1 MLRVY
6 TDFNLLGE
14 GEYPCVLLLPFVRDV
29 TTHAEDAD
37 VDANRFSEYFKA
49 GVSFFEIVNCIEDAQ
64 LCVMPMEYSHEH
76 AASEPVLNFV
86 AEAKRNGTPCLVFY
100 NNDDNSDIR
109 LQDVIVFRTSFYRS
123 SKRNYEFAYPAWS
136 VDFSMQYTADGF
148 IPLQKEARPRISY
161 CGYVDYSSGW
171 CHYLNHLLKRLSG
184 RYRAGYGTRIRGRAV
199 RSLVGS
205 SGVDT
210 EFIIRN
216 GFWAKG
222 LDDKVQART
231 EYAENM
237 LSSPYGLVVR
247 GAGNFSYRLYELM
260 SAGRIPVFVDT
271 DCVLPFED
279 QIDWDSFVLRVP
291 VSDISRIDEVLLD
304 FHYKISSSDF
314 IERQRLSRLC
324 YEEWIRPEA
333 FFRQLR
339 GLLEHQNIL

>member
-6 TDFNLLGE
+6 TDFNLLGQ
-14 GEYPCVLLLPFVRDV
+14 GEQPCVLLLPFGRDLTPHV
-29 TTHAEDAD
+29 DAD
-37 VDANRFSEYFKA
+37 VDANRFSDYCKA
-49 GVSFFEIVNCIEDAQ
+49 GVSCFEIVNCIEDAQ
-64 LCVMPMEYSHEH
+64 LCVLPMEYSHEH
-76 AASEPVLNFV
+76 AASESVLNFV
-86 AEAKRNGTPCLVFY
+86 AEAKRNGNPCLVFY
-100 NNDDNSDIR
+100 NNDDDSDIR

-123 SKRNYEFAYPAWS
+123 SKRNYEYAYPAWS

-161 CGYVDYSSGW
+161 CGYVDYPSGW

-205 SGVDT
+205 PGVDT

-222 LDDKVQART
+222 LDDKELARR

-237 LSSPYGLVVR
+237 LRCPYALVAR
-247 GAGNFSYRLYELM
+247 GAGNFSYRLYEAL
-260 SAGRIPVFVDT
+260 SCGRIPVLIDT

-279 QIDWDSFVLRVP
+279 LIDWDSCMLRVP
-291 VSDISRIDEVLLD
+291 VQDVDNVGQVLSEFHQGTSEQQFEEMQRNARDI
-304 FHYKISSSDF
+304 
-314 IERQRLSRLC
+314 
-324 YEEWIRPEA
+324 YEQWIRPES
-333 FFRQLR
+333 FFRKLIHCFVSR
-339 GLLEHQNIL
+339 